1 MVEDNIIITC
11 VTTNSA
17 IQAWSSEEYIGQGG
31 IQLEFLTVDEIGRNL
46 TSSKDSTTF
55 ALLTHVNSS
64 ADILEI
70 QSQLHIKV
78 SANYSR
84 FNVTCHNPPHN
95 LTKSVTYLVGKT
107 L

>member
-1 MVEDNIIITC
+1 M
-11 VTTNSA
+11 TTNSA

-31 IQLEFLTVDEIGRNL
+31 IQLEFLTVNEIGRNL

-55 ALLTHVNSS
+55 ALLTRVNSS
-64 ADILEI
+64 ADILE
-70 QSQLHIKV
+70 SQLHITV
-78 SANYSR
+78 SANYPR

-95 LTKSVTYLVGKT
+95 LMKSVTYLVGKT